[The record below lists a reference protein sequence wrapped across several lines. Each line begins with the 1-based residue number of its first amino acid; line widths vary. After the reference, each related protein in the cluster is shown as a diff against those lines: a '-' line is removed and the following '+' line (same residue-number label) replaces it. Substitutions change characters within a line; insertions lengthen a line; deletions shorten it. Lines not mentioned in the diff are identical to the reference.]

1 MRFQEGGRGVDGCER
16 AVGEVGGIVADGGG
30 VVRGRREGGLE
41 VREEGLR
48 GLR

>member
-16 AVGEVGGIVADGGG
+16 AVGEVGGIVAGGG
-30 VVRGRREGGLE
+30 LVRGRREGGLE
-41 VREEGLR
+41 VREEGLC